1 MLEMLIKNLL
11 PADFD
16 MADNI
21 QKAQNFMANIQL
33 IANGVQR
40 IEQKLDAEIV
50 SLRDRLTALESVQ
63 QTEGERNEH
72 GNHGNGATDQYGHGA
87 TGINADR

>member
-21 QKAQNFMANIQL
+21 QKAQNFMANIQA

-40 IEQKLDAEIV
+40 IEFKLDAEIV

-63 QTEGERNEH
+63 QTQGERNEH
-72 GNHGNGATDQYGHGA
+72 GNHHHGATDQHGHGA
-87 TGINADR
+87 TGIHADR

>member
-21 QKAQNFMANIQL
+21 AKAQNFMANIQL

-40 IEQKLDAEIV
+40 IESKIDSEIV
-50 SLRDRLTALESVQ
+50 TLRDRLTALESVH
-63 QTEGERNEH
+63 QTEGERNDD
-72 GNHGNGATDQYGHGA
+72 GSNDNGATDRIADGA
-87 TGINADR
+87 TGNNAGG